1 MVVSWKTGEPIRISR
16 SARLRFGRLRM
27 PERMPVINGILNRC
41 RRGLPFRS
49 VQHLLWGDEDGSRSR
64 GGGRR
69 RNEFGIPLIEVGGL
83 QGYSGMERAG

>member
-41 RRGLPFRS
+41 RRRLPFRARASTSSGAMRTAQGLEVEGDGGTSS
-49 VQHLLWGDEDGSRSR
+49 VS
-64 GGGRR
+64 
-69 RNEFGIPLIEVGGL
+69 P
-83 QGYSGMERAG
+83 